1 MNQVSTGMSAATYAS
16 TVAGRSYGDYRK
28 DRTIGNPQL
37 SEKASQYYEELKKK
51 FSGMNFVLV
60 SRDQKQQA
68 QANAASYASPDKMV
82 VLIDE
87 DKIERMAT
95 DEAYRTQYEGVI
107 ANASNELAQM
117 SSQLTTS
124 GQKVKGYGMQ
134 INDKGVASYFAVLEK
149 SSAAQK
155 ERIEKKAAKNR
166 QAKKDAAKK
175 AKKKEQQEALEEVR
189 KAKTETVTVK
199 ASSIEELLQKIR
211 EQEQDTEETILTKEE
226 KTTGQRF
233 DFSV

>member
-1 MNQVSTGMSAATYAS
+1 MDQVSTSMNTASYAS
-16 TVAGRSYGDYRK
+16 TATSRRYGEYHK
-28 DRTIGNPQL
+28 EQTIGNPQF
-37 SEKASQYYEELKKK
+37 SEQASQYYEELKKK
-51 FSGMNFVLV
+51 FSGMSFVLV
-60 SRDQKQQA
+60 SREQKQQA

-107 ANASNELAQM
+107 ANASGELAQM

-124 GQKVKGYGMQ
+124 GQMVKGYGMQ
-134 INDKGVASYFAVLEK
+134 IDDKGMASYFAVLEK

-155 ERIEKKAAKNR
+155 ERIEKKAEKNR

-175 AKKKEQQEALEEVR
+175 AKKKEQQERLEESG
-189 KAKTETVTVK
+189 KTKKETITVK
-199 ASSIEELLQKIR
+199 ASSIEELIQKIK
-211 EQEQDTEETILTKEE
+211 EQNPDTEKTILTKEE
-226 KTTGQRF
+226 QITGQRF
-233 DFSV
+233 DQSV

>member
-166 QAKKDAAKK
+166 QAKKDVAKK
-175 AKKKEQQEALEEVR
+175 AKKKEQQEALEEAR

>member
-1 MNQVSTGMSAATYAS
+1 MDQVSTSMNPASYAS
-16 TVAGRSYGDYRK
+16 TATSRRYGEYHK
-28 DRTIGNPQL
+28 EQIIGNPQL
-37 SEKASQYYEELKKK
+37 SEQASQYYEELKKK
-51 FSGMNFVLV
+51 FSGMSFVLV
-60 SRDQKQQA
+60 SREQKQQA

-107 ANASNELAQM
+107 ANASGELAQM

-124 GQKVKGYGMQ
+124 GQMVKGYGMQ
-134 INDKGVASYFAVLEK
+134 IDDKGMASYFAVLEK

-155 ERIEKKAAKNR
+155 ERIEKKAEKNR

-175 AKKKEQQEALEEVR
+175 AKKKEQQERLEESG
-189 KAKTETVTVK
+189 KTKKETITVK
-199 ASSIEELLQKIR
+199 ASSIEELIQKIK
-211 EQEQDTEETILTKEE
+211 EQNPDTEKTILTKEE
-226 KTTGQRF
+226 QITGQRF
-233 DFSV
+233 DQSV

>member
-1 MNQVSTGMSAATYAS
+1 MDQVSTSMNTASYAS
-16 TVAGRSYGDYRK
+16 TATSRRYGEYHK
-28 DRTIGNPQL
+28 EQKIGNPQL
-37 SEKASQYYEELKKK
+37 SEQASQYYEELKKK
-51 FSGMNFVLV
+51 FSGMSFVLV
-60 SRDQKQQA
+60 SREQKQQA

-107 ANASNELAQM
+107 ANASGELAQM

-124 GQKVKGYGMQ
+124 GQMVKGYGMQ
-134 INDKGVASYFAVLEK
+134 IDDKGMASYFAVLEK

-155 ERIEKKAAKNR
+155 ERIEKKAEKNR

-175 AKKKEQQEALEEVR
+175 AKKKEQQERLEESG
-189 KAKTETVTVK
+189 KTKKETITVK
-199 ASSIEELLQKIR
+199 ASSIEELIQKIK
-211 EQEQDTEETILTKEE
+211 EQNPDTEKTILTKEE
-226 KTTGQRF
+226 QITGQRF
-233 DFSV
+233 DQSV

>member
-1 MNQVSTGMSAATYAS
+1 MDQVSTSMNTASYAS
-16 TVAGRSYGDYRK
+16 TATSRRYGEYHK
-28 DRTIGNPQL
+28 EQTIGNPQL
-37 SEKASQYYEELKKK
+37 SEQASQYYEELKKK
-51 FSGMNFVLV
+51 FSGMSFVLV
-60 SRDQKQQA
+60 SREQKQQA

-107 ANASNELAQM
+107 ANASGELAQM

-124 GQKVKGYGMQ
+124 GQMVKGYGMQ
-134 INDKGVASYFAVLEK
+134 IDDKGMASYFAVLER

-155 ERIEKKAAKNR
+155 ERIEKKAEKNR

-175 AKKKEQQEALEEVR
+175 AKKKEQQERLEESG
-189 KAKTETVTVK
+189 KTKKETITVK
-199 ASSIEELLQKIR
+199 ASSIEELIQKIK
-211 EQEQDTEETILTKEE
+211 EQNPDTEKTILTKEE
-226 KTTGQRF
+226 QITGQKF
-233 DFSV
+233 DQSV

>member
-1 MNQVSTGMSAATYAS
+1 MDQVSTSMNTASYAS
-16 TVAGRSYGDYRK
+16 TATSRRYGEYHK
-28 DRTIGNPQL
+28 EQTIGNPQL
-37 SEKASQYYEELKKK
+37 SEQASQYYEELKKK
-51 FSGMNFVLV
+51 FSGMSFVLV
-60 SRDQKQQA
+60 SREQKQQA

-107 ANASNELAQM
+107 ANASSELAQM

-124 GQKVKGYGMQ
+124 GQMVKGYGMQ
-134 INDKGVASYFAVLEK
+134 IDDKGMASYFAVLEK

-155 ERIEKKAAKNR
+155 ERIEKKAEKNR

-175 AKKKEQQEALEEVR
+175 AKKKEQQERLEESG
-189 KAKTETVTVK
+189 KTKKETITVK
-199 ASSIEELLQKIR
+199 ASSIEELIQKIK
-211 EQEQDTEETILTKEE
+211 EQNPDTEKTILTKEE
-226 KTTGQRF
+226 QITGQRF
-233 DFSV
+233 DQSV

>member
-1 MNQVSTGMSAATYAS
+1 MLTDQCAEHEHGAVGPGQRQRRTQQPQTGNQ
-16 TVAGRSYGDYRK
+16 
-28 DRTIGNPQL
+28 
-37 SEKASQYYEELKKK
+37 
-51 FSGMNFVLV
+51 
-60 SRDQKQQA
+60 QQA

-107 ANASNELAQM
+107 ANASGELAQM

-124 GQKVKGYGMQ
+124 GQMVKGYGMQ
-134 INDKGVASYFAVLEK
+134 IDDKGMASYFAVLEK

-155 ERIEKKAAKNR
+155 ERIEKKAEKNR

-175 AKKKEQQEALEEVR
+175 AKKKEQQERLEESG
-189 KAKTETVTVK
+189 KTKKETITVK
-199 ASSIEELLQKIR
+199 ASSIEELIQKIK
-211 EQEQDTEETILTKEE
+211 EQNPDTEKTILTKEE
-226 KTTGQRF
+226 QITGQRF
-233 DFSV
+233 DQSV

>member
-1 MNQVSTGMSAATYAS
+1 MDQVSTSMNPASYAS
-16 TVAGRSYGDYRK
+16 TVTSRRYGEYHK
-28 DRTIGNPQL
+28 EQTIGNPQL
-37 SEKASQYYEELKKK
+37 SEQASQYYEELKKK
-51 FSGMNFVLV
+51 FSGMSFVLV
-60 SRDQKQQA
+60 SREQKQQA

-107 ANASNELAQM
+107 ANASGELAQM

-124 GQKVKGYGMQ
+124 GQMVKGYGMQ
-134 INDKGVASYFAVLEK
+134 IDDKGMASYFAVLEK

-155 ERIEKKAAKNR
+155 ERIEKKAEKNR

-175 AKKKEQQEALEEVR
+175 AKKKEQQERLEESG
-189 KAKTETVTVK
+189 KTKKETITVK
-199 ASSIEELLQKIR
+199 ASSIEELIQKIK
-211 EQEQDTEETILTKEE
+211 EQNPDTEKTILTKEE
-226 KTTGQRF
+226 QITGQRF
-233 DFSV
+233 DQSV

>member
-1 MNQVSTGMSAATYAS
+1 MDQVSTSMNTASYAS
-16 TVAGRSYGDYRK
+16 TATSRRYGEYHK
-28 DRTIGNPQL
+28 EQTIGNPQL
-37 SEKASQYYEELKKK
+37 SEQASQYYEELKKK
-51 FSGMNFVLV
+51 FSGMSFVLV
-60 SRDQKQQA
+60 SREQKQQA

-107 ANASNELAQM
+107 ANASGELAQM

-124 GQKVKGYGMQ
+124 GQMVKGYGMQ
-134 INDKGVASYFAVLEK
+134 IDDKGMASYFAVREK

-155 ERIEKKAAKNR
+155 ERIEKKAEKNR

-175 AKKKEQQEALEEVR
+175 AKKKEQQERLEDSG
-189 KAKTETVTVK
+189 KTKKETITVK
-199 ASSIEELLQKIR
+199 ASSIEELIQKIK
-211 EQEQDTEETILTKEE
+211 EQNPDTEKTILTKEE
-226 KTTGQRF
+226 QITGQRF
-233 DFSV
+233 DQSV

>member
-1 MNQVSTGMSAATYAS
+1 MDQVSTSMNPASYAS
-16 TVAGRSYGDYRK
+16 TATSRRYGEYHK
-28 DRTIGNPQL
+28 EQTIGNPQL
-37 SEKASQYYEELKKK
+37 SEQASQYYEELKKK
-51 FSGMNFVLV
+51 FSGMSFVLV
-60 SRDQKQQA
+60 SREQKQQA

-107 ANASNELAQM
+107 ANASGELAQM

-124 GQKVKGYGMQ
+124 GQMVKGYGML
-134 INDKGVASYFAVLEK
+134 IDDKGMASYFAVLEK

-155 ERIEKKAAKNR
+155 ERIEKKAEKNR

-175 AKKKEQQEALEEVR
+175 AKKKEQQERLEESG
-189 KAKTETVTVK
+189 KTKKETITVK
-199 ASSIEELLQKIR
+199 ASSIEELIQKIK
-211 EQEQDTEETILTKEE
+211 EQNPDTEKTILTKEE
-226 KTTGQRF
+226 QITGQRF
-233 DFSV
+233 DQSV

>member
-1 MNQVSTGMSAATYAS
+1 MDQVSTSMNTASYAS
-16 TVAGRSYGDYRK
+16 TATSRRYGEYRK
-28 DRTIGNPQL
+28 DQTIGNPQL
-37 SEKASQYYEELKKK
+37 SEQASQYYEELKKK
-51 FSGMNFVLV
+51 FSGMSFVLV

-107 ANASNELAQM
+107 ANASGELAQM

-124 GQKVKGYGMQ
+124 GQMVKGYGMQ
-134 INDKGVASYFAVLEK
+134 IDDKGMASYFAVLEK

-155 ERIEKKAAKNR
+155 ERIEKKAEKNR

-175 AKKKEQQEALEEVR
+175 AKKKEQQERLEESG
-189 KAKTETVTVK
+189 KTKKETITVK
-199 ASSIEELLQKIR
+199 ASSIEELIQKIK
-211 EQEQDTEETILTKEE
+211 EQNPDTEKTILTKEE
-226 KTTGQRF
+226 QITGQRF
-233 DFSV
+233 DQSV